1 MDLLKTAIV
10 GPPRTGK
17 TTLFNLLTGGDL
29 PVGAFARP
37 ESHDGVADVPDSRLE
52 VLARMFHP
60 RKVTAAKI
68 EFVDVPGLR
77 AGGAQEARRFLAE
90 IRDIDALVQVV
101 RGFSGMEPADPV
113 GEAES
118 LDLELTVADLDVV
131 ERRLEKIGSE
141 KKRPQPDPER
151 SALEE
156 VLAALSSGAAARTVE
171 LSEEQSQALRGFT
184 LLTRKPL
191 LLVLNGDESV
201 LRSQDPL
208 RQHLQQYADGRK
220 VALVAMSLQME
231 REIQQLE
238 AAEQA
243 AFMQDLGIA
252 EPGVVRLC
260 RGVYSALGQISF
272 LTAGHD
278 EVRAWTIPDGTSA
291 RTAAGTIH
299 SDIERGFI
307 RAEVVAFAD
316 LEAAQSL
323 ARARELGAMRLEG
336 KEYRVKDGDVINF
349 RFAV

>member
-1 MDLLKTAIV
+1 MLKTAIV
-10 GPPRTGK
+10 GPPATGK

-29 PVGAFARP
+29 PVGPLGRP
-37 ESHDGVADVPDSRLE
+37 ESHGGVADVPDGRLE

-101 RGFSGMEPADPV
+101 RGFSGMESADPV

-118 LDLELTVADLDVV
+118 LDLELMVADLDVV
-131 ERRLEKIGSE
+131 ERRLEKIASE
-141 KKRPQPDPER
+141 KKRPQTDPER
-151 SALEE
+151 SGLEQ
-156 VLAALSSGAAARTVE
+156 VRAALSSGAAARTVA
-171 LSEEQSQALRGFT
+171 LADEEAQALRGFT
-184 LLTRKPL
+184 LLTSKPL

-201 LRSQDPL
+201 LHAQDPL
-208 RQHLQQYADGRK
+208 RRRLQQYADGRG
-220 VALVAMSLQME
+220 VPLVAMSLQME
-231 REIQQLE
+231 GEIQQLD

-252 EPGVVRLC
+252 EPGVARLC
-260 RGVYSALGQISF
+260 RGVYAALGQISF
-272 LTAGHD
+272 LTAGQD
-278 EVRAWTIPDGTSA
+278 EVRAWTIPEGTSA
-291 RTAAGTIH
+291 RVAAGTIH

-307 RAEVVAFAD
+307 RAEVVAFSD
-316 LEAAQSL
+316 LAQAQSL
-323 ARARELGAMRLEG
+323 ARARELGTLRLEG
-336 KEYRVKDGDVINF
+336 KDYRVRDGDVINF